1 MEAARTMLI
10 FAKALMFLWAEV
22 VATAC
27 YTLNR
32 SLVHTLHRK
41 TYYELLK
48 GKKPE
53 VNYFRVFGSFC
64 YPTNDYDDLGK
75 LKAKADIGLTSV
87 QSSTG
92 LGLNS
97 MAPEHINAGSDVNQL
112 QSGRMD
118 EEFPP
123 KVQPQLVYVAPPH
136 VPEIAPDSP
145 SMTIVTED
153 APTATTITLP
163 LPSSPPDTSVDE
175 LENTITTPGSDSFR
189 NSVTYEF
196 DSEASSSGTINIKA
210 KALYRQEA
218 GIDFE
223 ESFAPVA
230 RLEAIRQFIAN
241 AASQDMT
248 IFRWM

>member
-75 LKAKADIGLTSV
+75 LKAKVDIGIFVGYAPTKKAYQIYNKRTRKIQETVHVTFDELKEGLTSI

-112 QSGRMD
+112 QSGRMGSG
-118 EEFPP
+118 
-123 KVQPQLVYVAPPH
+123 LV
-136 VPEIAPDSP
+136 
-145 SMTIVTED
+145 
-153 APTATTITLP
+153 PTL
-163 LPSSPPDTSVDE
+163 
-175 LENTITTPGSDSFR
+175 TTP
-189 NSVTYEF
+189 SVPPTEKQL
-196 DSEASSSGTINIKA
+196 SELFQL
-210 KALYRQEA
+210 LYDE
-218 GIDFE
+218 DE
-223 ESFAPVA
+223 
-230 RLEAIRQFIAN
+230 
-241 AASQDMT
+241 
-248 IFRWM
+248 